1 MSDLSS
7 GNSTIT
13 KLFLIFFVVILLK
26 LRTVEKQKVDRR
38 LKNKISVAEP
48 EPEMGRNRA

>member
-1 MSDLSS
+1 MSHLSS
-7 GNSTIT
+7 GNFTMT

-26 LRTVEKQKVDRR
+26 LRTVEKQKVNRR
-38 LKNKISVAEP
+38 LKNKISVVGP